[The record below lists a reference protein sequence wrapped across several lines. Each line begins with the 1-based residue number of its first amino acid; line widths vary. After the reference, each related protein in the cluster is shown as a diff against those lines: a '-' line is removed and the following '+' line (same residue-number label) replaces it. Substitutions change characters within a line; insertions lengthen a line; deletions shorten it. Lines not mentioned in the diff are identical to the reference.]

1 MYTCTTYHLFLHNF
15 KVYVANTTLY
25 ITFKK
30 MVLIIC
36 VEICPHWY
44 IIYSV
49 YFFKLFIFYCFIM
62 LHRYCIVF
70 ACLHLCFYFL
80 TFFYWFWG
88 LHQVFAAAHRLSN
101 CGVHALEHTGSAVVA
116 LRLSFNVA
124 SGILVPQPG
133 IEPCPLHC
141 KADFLT
147 TGPPEKSHS
156 SFILWAIHSPF
167 CDYSTFFKQIVSIN
181 I

>member
-1 MYTCTTYHLFLHNF
+1 
-15 KVYVANTTLY
+15 
-25 ITFKK
+25 
-30 MVLIIC
+30 
-36 VEICPHWY
+36 
-44 IIYSV
+44 
-49 YFFKLFIFYCFIM
+49 M

-80 TFFYWFWG
+80 TLFILE
-88 LHQVFAAAHRLSN
+88 LHWAFAAARRLSG
-101 CGVHALEHTGSAVVA
+101 CSVHALEHTGSAAVA
-116 LRLSFNVA
+116 RRLSFYVA

-147 TGPPEKSHS
+147 TGQPEKSHS

-167 CDYSTFFKQIVSIN
+167 WDYSTFLEHIVSIN